1 MSRSIETRVAKLEK
15 AAGDGDLDLGAL
27 SDEELI
33 RLLREHCDNP
43 KETEAMIALLLGQ
56 EGQRA

>member
-27 SDEELI
+27 SDEELTRI
-33 RLLREHCDNP
+33 SH
-43 KETEAMIALLLGQ
+43 LGQ
-56 EGQRA
+56 VHRGSE